1 MFVKLWGNVH
11 YVSGEGKKGGKRG
24 DRPQE
29 KKACVPAKPS
39 QGKARQGTKRGMR
52 AKHACGHQPTC
63 FVVVLPTTTPTHH
76 SLSFVLSCLF
86 PCPLPFPAC
95 VCVCVSDGGWAWW
108 LVACGLVQAHVWP
121 SRHHHSLAL
130 CLLPHPF
137 FLSLLPPFL
146 SFPLPLPLPL
156 VVVVDEKR
164 QVGRHAIHTPPSPL
178 CLVPCVVV
186 GLWVW
191 CVVVLVGTPRL
202 YGWHQWLWLVCL
214 ATGATHHA
222 CGASGASLCG
232 AGVHVPTPF
241 PTHSHTGMAHH
252 HATHTHTRLVAGPL
266 WSLVCVCVWARCWLS
281 PRLARHSHHHP
292 LLLPHSTPPVLLLL
306 LLVVVVVDVVVA
318 AWVLWRVW
326 PLGPLTGCA
335 GAVHSPIHTHTHTR
349 GGGHVVVVAVCVVW
363 LPPPLCAIPTNHHHC
378 VRCPALSA
386 VCACVRVSGGTRHS
400 GALWWHARWCVAE
413 RAPCPPHPPPT
424 LSTLV
429 RSLSSRSPSLTSH
442 THTQM
447 ARLTPHTHMA
457 WFVWLHPCTTASEH
471 TPWCTALALTTTC
484 VLLVCVVV
492 CTSTHSFFFHSHT
505 QRGKWFV
512 VSCCSK
518 VSPERE
524 RG

>member
-1 MFVKLWGNVH
+1 MEREKR
-11 YVSGEGKKGGKRG
+11 GEKGGIGHKKKR
-24 DRPQE
+24 RVSQ
-29 KKACVPAKPS
+29 PS

-95 VCVCVSDGGWAWW
+95 VCVSVSDGGWAWW

-146 SFPLPLPLPL
+146 SFPLPLPL

-241 PTHSHTGMAHH
+241 PTHSLTQAWHTTTPHTHTHGWWLVHFGPWCVCVCGHGVGCRRAWLATHTTTHSFCPTPLHQSSCCCCWWCWWMWWWQRGCCGVCGHLVHSLAVLVLSTPPS
-252 HATHTHTRLVAGPL
+252 THTHTHGVVGTWWWWL
-266 WSLVCVCVWARCWLS
+266 CVWCGC
-281 PRLARHSHHHP
+281 HHHCAP
-292 LLLPHSTPPVLLLL
+292 FPPTTTTVS
-306 LLVVVVVDVVVA
+306 A
-318 AWVLWRVW
+318 A
-326 PLGPLTGCA
+326 
-335 GAVHSPIHTHTHTR
+335 
-349 GGGHVVVVAVCVVW
+349 
-363 LPPPLCAIPTNHHHC
+363 PPCPLCAC
-378 VRCPALSA
+378 M
-386 VCACVRVSGGTRHS
+386 RV
-400 GALWWHARWCVAE
+400 
-413 RAPCPPHPPPT
+413 
-424 LSTLV
+424 
-429 RSLSSRSPSLTSH
+429 
-442 THTQM
+442 
-447 ARLTPHTHMA
+447 
-457 WFVWLHPCTTASEH
+457 
-471 TPWCTALALTTTC
+471 
-484 VLLVCVVV
+484 
-492 CTSTHSFFFHSHT
+492 
-505 QRGKWFV
+505 
-512 VSCCSK
+512 
-518 VSPERE
+518 
-524 RG
+524 

>member
-1 MFVKLWGNVH
+1 M
-11 YVSGEGKKGGKRG
+11 
-24 DRPQE
+24 
-29 KKACVPAKPS
+29 
-39 QGKARQGTKRGMR
+39 
-52 AKHACGHQPTC
+52 
-63 FVVVLPTTTPTHH
+63 
-76 SLSFVLSCLF
+76 
-86 PCPLPFPAC
+86 
-95 VCVCVSDGGWAWW
+95 
-108 LVACGLVQAHVWP
+108 QAHVWP

-146 SFPLPLPLPL
+146 SFPLPL

-178 CLVPCVVV
+178 CLVPCVCGGFVGVVCGGVGWHATLVWVAPVVVV
-186 GLWVW
+186 GVFGHWCHPPRLWCQW
-191 CVVVLVGTPRL
+191 CQSLWCWCPCPHPFSHSHSLTHRHGTPPR
-202 YGWHQWLWLVCL
+202 
-214 ATGATHHA
+214 
-222 CGASGASLCG
+222 
-232 AGVHVPTPF
+232 
-241 PTHSHTGMAHH
+241 
-252 HATHTHTRLVAGPL
+252 HTHTRLVAGPL

-292 LLLPHSTPPVLLLL
+292 LLLPHSTPPVLLL

-386 VCACVRVSGGTRHS
+386 VCVRVSGGTRHS

-492 CTSTHSFFFHSHT
+492 CTSTHSFFHSQTHT
-505 QRGKWFV
+505 EGEMVCGV
-512 VSCCSK
+512 VLLKSQ
-518 VSPERE
+518 P
-524 RG
+524 

>member
-1 MFVKLWGNVH
+1 M
-11 YVSGEGKKGGKRG
+11 
-24 DRPQE
+24 
-29 KKACVPAKPS
+29 
-39 QGKARQGTKRGMR
+39 
-52 AKHACGHQPTC
+52 
-63 FVVVLPTTTPTHH
+63 
-76 SLSFVLSCLF
+76 
-86 PCPLPFPAC
+86 
-95 VCVCVSDGGWAWW
+95 
-108 LVACGLVQAHVWP
+108 VQAHVWP

-146 SFPLPLPLPL
+146 SFPLPLPL

-164 QVGRHAIHTPPSPL
+164 QVGRHAIHTHHQVLCAL
-178 CLVPCVVV
+178 CLVCVVA
-186 GLWVW
+186 LWVW

-306 LLVVVVVDVVVA
+306 LVVVDVVVA

-335 GAVHSPIHTHTHTR
+335 GAVHSPIHTHTHTH
-349 GGGHVVVVAVCVVW
+349 GVVGTWWWWLCVW
-363 LPPPLCAIPTNHHHC
+363 CGCHHHC
-378 VRCPALSA
+378 APFPPTTTTVSAAPPCPLC
-386 VCACVRVSGGTRHS
+386 VCVSGGTTHS

-442 THTQM
+442 THTHTNG
-447 ARLTPHTHMA
+447 TPHATHTHG
-457 WFVWLHPCTTASEH
+457 V
-471 TPWCTALALTTTC
+471 
-484 VLLVCVVV
+484 VCVAPPMH
-492 CTSTHSFFFHSHT
+492 HS
-505 QRGKWFV
+505 Q
-512 VSCCSK
+512 
-518 VSPERE
+518 
-524 RG
+524 